1 MENEVARGP
10 ASEQPP
16 PVRGLAWIMQGS
28 PFCPTSHTPLPP
40 PDPSPRTRITSA
52 PRACVFRLREI
63 PGLLHSGLAASASF
77 LPSHPVTPRVRA
89 RVAPSGFQWTV
100 TISASRAALPMS
112 SRGASPRNLL
122 LRACSCCCSFSVSS
136 RICPRRPLPGQ
147 GVVRRSCLPAHPGA
161 TSVPLAGRGRSP
173 CLGHPPTGDRLP
185 PAPSPAGP
193 ALL

>member
-100 TISASRAALPMS
+100 TISASRAALLEDPS
-112 SRGASPRNLL
+112 SVAEAGGWTLDPRRRRTFSCEQSPRAPVICRNSPESGGGGPDRSSTGIRQEFRRQ
-122 LRACSCCCSFSVSS
+122 LR
-136 RICPRRPLPGQ
+136 RR
-147 GVVRRSCLPAHPGA
+147 RRSLPL
-161 TSVPLAGRGRSP
+161 SS
-173 CLGHPPTGDRLP
+173 
-185 PAPSPAGP
+185 
-193 ALL
+193 